1 MKQWESTFNN
11 NHLRLMRVHIGLMI
25 FYAVFFLF
33 CSYFLYNLRMDRVI
47 EISFLRVFTS
57 VMLLYIPFFAFHL
70 LLAIG
75 AKRKSEMS
83 RKISEI
89 VFAIMLLGFPVGT
102 ILSAFYFL
110 PKTIWKSK
118 ES

>member
-1 MKQWESTFNN
+1 MKKWESTFNN

-25 FYAVFFLF
+25 FYFIFFGLVA
-33 CSYFLYNLRMDRVI
+33 YFLSVLPNENSEPVGFLKNL
-47 EISFLRVFTS
+47 
-57 VMLLYIPFFAFHL
+57 MLIMVGYSPLFVLHL

-75 AKRKSEMS
+75 AKKKLELS

-89 VFAIMLLGFPVGT
+89 VFAIMVLAFPIGT
-102 ILSAFYFL
+102 ILSLLYFL
-110 PKTIWKSK
+110 PRTIWKSK